1 MRVLV
6 TGGAGYIGSHFCKEL
21 SQTNHTHVVL
31 DSLERGHLWAV
42 KWGKL
47 YQGNLLD
54 TGFLNDVFAEYK
66 PGIVI
71 HFAAFALVG
80 ESVANPELYQ
90 RNNVE
95 GTQNLLNAMQKHNVQ
110 QLVFSSSCAVY
121 GVPQREGK
129 LSEDHPFAP
138 ISPYG
143 ETKAEME
150 KILQESNI
158 RSVSLRYFNAAGAD
172 KDGEIGEAHEP
183 ETHALPLM
191 LEAIKG
197 NGIFKVFGDDY
208 STPDGTAIRDYIHV
222 SDIARAHINAMDYLA
237 KGGKTTAI
245 NLGTGQGTSVKE
257 LLSAAEKVTG
267 KKVPSEISPRRAGDP
282 PMLVADAFLAKEI
295 LNWQP
300 KESDLENIVQT
311 AWKWHKNVINS
322 SKV

>member
-1 MRVLV
+1 MKILV

-21 SQTNHTHVVL
+21 SRTNHTHIVL
-31 DSLERGHLWAV
+31 DSLERGHKWAV

-54 TGFLNDVFAEYK
+54 TTFLNDIFVEYK
-66 PGIVI
+66 PDIVV
-71 HFAAFALVG
+71 HFAAFALVA
-80 ESVANPELYQ
+80 ESVANPQLYH

-95 GTQNLLNAMQKHNVQ
+95 GTQNLLNIMQAHNVQ

-129 LSEDHPFAP
+129 LSEDYPFAP

-150 KILQESNI
+150 LILQKSEI

-197 NGIFKVFGDDY
+197 NGIFRVFGDDY
-208 STPDGTAIRDYIHV
+208 PTPDRAAIRDYVHV
-222 SDIARAHINAMDYLA
+222 NDIA
-237 KGGKTTAI
+237 
-245 NLGTGQGTSVKE
+245 LGTYKRDG
-257 LLSAAEKVTG
+257 LSRK
-267 KKVPSEISPRRAGDP
+267 
-282 PMLVADAFLAKEI
+282 
-295 LNWQP
+295 W
-300 KESDLENIVQT
+300 
-311 AWKWHKNVINS
+311 WKNDCD
-322 SKV
+322 

>member
-54 TGFLNDVFAEYK
+54 TAFLEGVFAEYK
-66 PGIVI
+66 PDIIV
-71 HFAAFALVG
+71 HFAGYIAVG
-80 ESVANPELYQ
+80 ESVLQPDLYYQ
-90 RNNVE
+90 NNVQA
-95 GTQNLLNAMQKHNVQ
+95 TINLLQAMQKHQVM
-110 QLVFSSSCAVY
+110 QLVFSSSAAVY
-121 GVPQREGK
+121 GTPKNPKPLTEAD
-129 LSEDHPFAP
+129 SIFP

-143 ETKAEME
+143 NNKAEVE
-150 KILQESNI
+150 AILSKSEI
-158 RSVSLRYFNAAGAD
+158 CSVSLRYFNAAGAD

-208 STPDGTAIRDYIHV
+208 PTPDGTAIRDYVHV
-222 SDIARAHINAMDYLA
+222 SDITRAHINAMDYLA
-237 KGGKTTAI
+237 NGGKTTAI

-267 KKVPSEISPRRAGDP
+267 KRVPAEISPRRAGDP
-282 PMLVADAFLAKEI
+282 PMLVADAYLAKEI

-300 KESDLENIVQT
+300 KESDLENIVRT
-311 AWKWHKNVINS
+311 AWKWHS
-322 SKV
+322 RA

>member
-54 TGFLNDVFAEYK
+54 TAFLEGVFAEYK
-66 PGIVI
+66 PDIIV
-71 HFAAFALVG
+71 HFAGYIAVG
-80 ESVANPELYQ
+80 ESVLQPDLYYQ
-90 RNNVE
+90 NNVQA
-95 GTQNLLNAMQKHNVQ
+95 TINLLQAMQKHQVM
-110 QLVFSSSCAVY
+110 QLVFSSSAAVY
-121 GVPQREGK
+121 GTPKNPKPLTEA
-129 LSEDHPFAP
+129 DAIFP

-143 ETKAEME
+143 NNKAEVE
-150 KILQESNI
+150 AILSKSEI

-197 NGIFKVFGDDY
+197 KGVFKVFGDDY
-208 STPDGTAIRDYIHV
+208 STPDGTAIRDYVHV
-222 SDIARAHINAMDYLA
+222 SDIARAHISAMDYLEN
-237 KGGKTTAI
+237 GGKTTAI

-300 KESDLENIVQT
+300 KESNLDNIVQT
-311 AWKWHKNVINS
+311 AWKWHS
-322 SKV
+322 RA

>member
-54 TGFLNDVFAEYK
+54 TAFLNDVFAEYK
-66 PGIVI
+66 PDIVV
-71 HFAAFALVG
+71 HFAGYIAVG
-80 ESVANPELYQ
+80 ESVLQPDLYYQ
-90 RNNVE
+90 NNVQA
-95 GTQNLLNAMQKHNVQ
+95 TINLLQTMQKHQVM
-110 QLVFSSSCAVY
+110 QLVFSSSAAVY
-121 GVPQREGK
+121 GTPKKPQPLTEA
-129 LSEDHPFAP
+129 DAIFP

-143 ETKAEME
+143 NNKAEVE
-150 KILQESNI
+150 AILKESEI

-197 NGIFKVFGDDY
+197 NGIFKVFGEDY
-208 STPDGTAIRDYIHV
+208 ATPDGTAIRDYIHV

-257 LLSAAEKVTG
+257 LLGAAEKVTG
-267 KKVPSEISPRRAGDP
+267 KKVPAQISPRRAGDP
-282 PMLVADAFLAKEI
+282 PMLVADARLAKEI

-300 KESDLENIVQT
+300 KESDLDNIVRT
-311 AWKWHKNVINS
+311 AWQWTS
-322 SKV
+322 SK